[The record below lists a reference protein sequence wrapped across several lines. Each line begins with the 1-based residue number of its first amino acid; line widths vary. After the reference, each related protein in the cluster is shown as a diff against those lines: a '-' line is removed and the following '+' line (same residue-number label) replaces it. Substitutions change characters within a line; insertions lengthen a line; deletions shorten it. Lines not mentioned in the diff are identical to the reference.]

1 MATIDSNLDQ
11 ELRCARSLAL
21 WFLRDDGLTER
32 QTDYRLRQAKYVA
45 RHRRDAIIYAS
56 AQPQPLNLPSRWGL
70 SRAAR
75 PFHTAC
81 CPAATLTD
89 RRGGDSGYSAVFGIG
104 GSLWTRCFY
113 NFTSLFG
120 GSAL

>member
-21 WFLRDDGLTER
+21 WFMRDDGLTER

-56 AQPQPLNLPSRWGL
+56 AQLKSVRILVSPTSTTQPSVAMGAEP
-70 SRAAR
+70 
-75 PFHTAC
+75 
-81 CPAATLTD
+81 
-89 RRGGDSGYSAVFGIG
+89 
-104 GSLWTRCFY
+104 GS
-113 NFTSLFG
+113 TSLPYG
-120 GSAL
+120 LLPGRDANR